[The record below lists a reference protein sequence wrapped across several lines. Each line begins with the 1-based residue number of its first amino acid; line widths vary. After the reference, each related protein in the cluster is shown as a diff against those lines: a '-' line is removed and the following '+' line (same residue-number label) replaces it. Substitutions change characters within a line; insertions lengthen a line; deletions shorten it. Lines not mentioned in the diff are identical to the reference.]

1 MARQRS
7 PSPSLL
13 AFLFYCTMPILCLSL
28 SLSIPTLVALMML
41 IYSALSPFVFLSPT
55 VLFSSCAPS
64 LFASLPSHPRPPRCL
79 SLSPPVNAPNKKPQG
94 FQVAPFLIA
103 VSPVGAGI
111 QAQGFAVQPTDIA
124 IGDVGAGFSA
134 QANFFG
140 PTKYAWNP
148 ILGADIT
155 PPDKRGRP
163 PAWAKDL
170 PPKKGAAAAAAEALA
185 GRARASA
192 SAAGAASSSSSPSGS
207 GGGSSDSSSSSS
219 SIVGDVDPS
228 AGLLRRRRR
237 SLFLADSSEGTVRG
251 SDAGSFD
258 GGSTDD
264 DGVDDGTVAGGL
276 QRQLKGRILLSVTS
290 SNDGEGSSDKLGGR
304 GDNSNNV
311 HAGDGSASE
320 AAAGTT
326 TTSGQKKLI
335 LNLDDPLD
343 LSSDFP
349 SDYRNWAAVLAQVLL
364 KKEGFGNER
373 KRKSVDDL
381 GDDLSRGSSSRGD
394 KFGAAL
400 APDARRDAVAALERV
415 MLATHGHLAKA
426 ASGEE
431 FFPRFHLR
439 DPVFEA
445 EHGPS
450 ATEAAAVGLHLPPSA
465 FLLPSFVDGGAAAAS
480 NKTTTTAP
488 RKKKIAN
495 TRLSADATFFNF
507 SPCVISES
515 ATGSAASLTGLNFAP
530 SLINFAA
537 TVLSAQ
543 VTGEICF
550 SNSCF
555 FPAQPSS
562 HLFFHLLYVEQ
573 IMKKNVAGINWA
585 PQLIFVNNVGAQAV
599 PQGATFFYFLFFP
612 PPVERDKARRFLVI
626 LTRERPPSSKVA
638 LKEGFEQV
646 SAGMQRRR
654 RRRRQGCRLRLQRC
668 EAAPARHSSSTSA
681 FSPVRLERRRV
692 PQRGL
697 PGALRVHQERRAPGW
712 ARPSRRG
719 AWRSRRGA

>member
-13 AFLFYCTMPILCLSL
+13 AFLFYCTMPIICLSL
-28 SLSIPTLVALMML
+28 SPSLSIPTLVALMML

-64 LFASLPSHPRPPRCL
+64 LFASLPSHPRPPPCL

-134 QANFFG
+134 QGNFFG

-192 SAAGAASSSSSPSGS
+192 SSNAAGAASSSSSPSGS

-264 DGVDDGTVAGGL
+264 DGADDGAGAGGL
-276 QRQLKGRILLSVTS
+276 QRQLKRRILLSVTS

-349 SDYRNWAAVLAQVLL
+349 SDYRNWAAVLSQVLL

-381 GDDLSRGSSSRGD
+381 GDDLRRGSSSSGD

-400 APDARRDAVAALERV
+400 APDARRAAVAALERV

-445 EHGPS
+445 ERGPS
-450 ATEAAAVGLHLPPSA
+450 ATEAAAVGLPPPQSA

-573 IMKKNVAGINWA
+573 IMEKNVAGINWA

-599 PQGATFFYFLFFP
+599 PQGATFFLFFI
-612 PPVERDKARRFLVI
+612 F
-626 LTRERPPSSKVA
+626 
-638 LKEGFEQV
+638 
-646 SAGMQRRR
+646 
-654 RRRRQGCRLRLQRC
+654 
-668 EAAPARHSSSTSA
+668 SST
-681 FSPVRLERRRV
+681 
-692 PQRGL
+692 G
-697 PGALRVHQERRAPGW
+697 
-712 ARPSRRG
+712 
-719 AWRSRRGA
+719 

>member
-1 MARQRS
+1 M
-7 PSPSLL
+7 LL
-13 AFLFYCTMPILCLSL
+13 LS
-28 SLSIPTLVALMML
+28 
-41 IYSALSPFVFLSPT
+41 
-55 VLFSSCAPS
+55 
-64 LFASLPSHPRPPRCL
+64 SLPFPLILVRPAACHSP
-79 SLSPPVNAPNKKPQG
+79 PPVNTPNKKPQG

-170 PPKKGAAAAAAEALA
+170 PPKTGAAAAAAKAVAE
-185 GRARASA
+185 RARASA
-192 SAAGAASSSSSPSGS
+192 SASSNAAGAASSSSSPSGS
-207 GGGSSDSSSSSS
+207 GGGSSDSSS

-258 GGSTDD
+258 GGSTGD
-264 DGVDDGTVAGGL
+264 DGADDGAGAGGL
-276 QRQLKGRILLSVTS
+276 QRQLKRRILLSVTS

-349 SDYRNWAAVLAQVLL
+349 SDYRNWAAVLSQVLL

-373 KRKSVDDL
+373 KRKSVDDH
-381 GDDLSRGSSSRGD
+381 GDVLSRGSSSGGD

-400 APDARRDAVAALERV
+400 APDARRAAVAALERV

-445 EHGPS
+445 ERGPS
-450 ATEAAAVGLHLPPSA
+450 ATEAAAVGLPPPQSA

-480 NKTTTTAP
+480 NNTTTTAP

-530 SLINFAA
+530 SLITFAA

-550 SNSCF
+550 SKSCF

-573 IMKKNVAGINWA
+573 IMEKNVAGINWA

-599 PQGATFFYFLFFP
+599 PQGATFFSFLIFP

-626 LTRERPPSSKVA
+626 LTRERPPLSKVA

-654 RRRRQGCRLRLQRC
+654 QRRRQGCLPRLQRC
-668 EAAPARHSSSTSA
+668 EAAPARRSSSTSA
-681 FSPVRLERRRV
+681 FSPVRMERRRG

-697 PGALRVHQERRAPGW
+697 PGAPQFHQERRAPDW

-719 AWRSRRGA
+719 AWRSRRGAQRARRGFASSDGCRTGLANPSPTICFSSSSKPKKMTEKYSLQPQPRAHLHRPHRL

>member
-1 MARQRS
+1 M
-7 PSPSLL
+7 
-13 AFLFYCTMPILCLSL
+13 
-28 SLSIPTLVALMML
+28 
-41 IYSALSPFVFLSPT
+41 
-55 VLFSSCAPS
+55 
-64 LFASLPSHPRPPRCL
+64 
-79 SLSPPVNAPNKKPQG
+79 
-94 FQVAPFLIA
+94 
-103 VSPVGAGI
+103 SPVGAGI

-170 PPKKGAAAAAAEALA
+170 PPKTGVAAAAAKAVAE
-185 GRARASA
+185 RARASA
-192 SAAGAASSSSSPSGS
+192 SASSNAAGAASSSSSPSSS
-207 GGGSSDSSSSSS
+207 GGGSSDSSS

-258 GGSTDD
+258 GGSTGD
-264 DGVDDGTVAGGL
+264 DGADDGAGAGGL
-276 QRQLKGRILLSVTS
+276 QRQLKRRILLSVTS

-349 SDYRNWAAVLAQVLL
+349 SDYRNWAAVLSQVLL

-373 KRKSVDDL
+373 KRKSVDDH
-381 GDDLSRGSSSRGD
+381 GDVLSRGSSSGGD

-400 APDARRDAVAALERV
+400 APDARRAAVAALERV

-445 EHGPS
+445 ERVPS
-450 ATEAAAVGLHLPPSA
+450 ATEAAAVGLPPPQSA
-465 FLLPSFVDGGAAAAS
+465 FLLPSFVDGGAATAS
-480 NKTTTTAP
+480 NNTTTTAP

-550 SNSCF
+550 SKSCF

-573 IMKKNVAGINWA
+573 IMEKNVAGINWA

-599 PQGATFFYFLFFP
+599 PQGATFFSFLIFP

-626 LTRERPPSSKVA
+626 LTRERPPLSKVA
-638 LKEGFEQV
+638 LKEGFEKV

-654 RRRRQGCRLRLQRC
+654 QRRRQGCLPRLQRC
-668 EAAPARHSSSTSA
+668 EAAPARRSSSTSA
-681 FSPVRLERRRV
+681 FSPVRMERRRG

-697 PGALRVHQERRAPGW
+697 PGAPQVHQERRAPGW

-719 AWRSRRGA
+719 AWRSRRGAQRARRGFASSDGCRTGLANPSPTICFSSSSKPKKMTEKYSLQPQPRAHLHRPHRL

>member
-1 MARQRS
+1 MSAQGAN
-7 PSPSLL
+7 LN
-13 AFLFYCTMPILCLSL
+13 PILLYLQSVGASAQVIMLWRLCVLGGRGERGGGGDWERTGGRERERKGSWKKKQEKRWHDHLAVSPRVSFLLHDADPLPLSLSL

-41 IYSALSPFVFLSPT
+41 LFSALSPFVFLSPT

-79 SLSPPVNAPNKKPQG
+79 SLSPPVNTPNKKPQG

-170 PPKKGAAAAAAEALA
+170 PPKTGAAAAAAEALA

-192 SAAGAASSSSSPSGS
+192 SASSNAAGAASSSSSPSGS
-207 GGGSSDSSSSSS
+207 GGGSSDSSSSS

-258 GGSTDD
+258 GGSTGD
-264 DGVDDGTVAGGL
+264 DGADDGAGASGL
-276 QRQLKGRILLSVTS
+276 QRQLKRRILLSVTS

-326 TTSGQKKLI
+326 TISGQKKLI
-335 LNLDDPLD
+335 LNLDDPFD

-349 SDYRNWAAVLAQVLL
+349 SDYRNWAAVLSQVLL

-373 KRKSVDDL
+373 KRKSVDDH
-381 GDDLSRGSSSRGD
+381 GDVLSRGSSSGGD

-445 EHGPS
+445 ERGPS

-465 FLLPSFVDGGAAAAS
+465 FLLPSFVDGGVAAAS
-480 NKTTTTAP
+480 NKSTTTAP

-550 SNSCF
+550 SKSCF

-573 IMKKNVAGINWA
+573 IMKKTSQESIG
-585 PQLIFVNNVGAQAV
+585 PL
-599 PQGATFFYFLFFP
+599 
-612 PPVERDKARRFLVI
+612 
-626 LTRERPPSSKVA
+626 SSY
-638 LKEGFEQV
+638 
-646 SAGMQRRR
+646 
-654 RRRRQGCRLRLQRC
+654 
-668 EAAPARHSSSTSA
+668 SSTT
-681 FSPVRLERRRV
+681 
-692 PQRGL
+692 
-697 PGALRVHQERRAPGW
+697 
-712 ARPSRRG
+712 
-719 AWRSRRGA
+719 